1 MLSEAILH
9 KDFSLLFSCDYV
21 NYFRDKFL
29 EELKNVSEVHFAS
42 RVHYEYY
49 RRFIVPRLSFEM
61 RRVDRNYVRTSRLE
75 FYISQNYIFIH
86 VEEVNVEKSS
96 RYAYFFLIGFD
107 DNKLFVNELELPLR
121 PMKFRWGAQRFV
133 AEGVE
138 VYEVEDEEMLKMLKI
153 RGSSHGYA
161 VIEEEGRYRVQ
172 GEVVVSVVD
181 VEESFDEMLRRM
193 TAREVEEY
201 IIMWVHERIALVLT
215 DIGFNVELTPT
226 RALFLREAARGL
238 GIRDKVAAA
247 RRLAKLLAEELV
259 RGRLLG
265 DVGVVDYKIEQASS
279 ERYDFTVKLKMM
291 TAKDGD
297 VIIAINLLKDS
308 VTVQAGASDLL
319 GKLYEEL
326 MNELIEQIR
335 ASKRD
340 FEFHIGN
347 HKVILKNCL
356 SPSIVLRPSSLRM
369 LNLLSTSEI
378 RIQVPGYIF
387 DRDSEILLQHR
398 EHGTSVVKFAKPAIA
413 RIDVIEVSPDY
424 LSNVNNIV
432 FSMLAKS

>member
-138 VYEVEDEEMLKMLKI
+138 VYEIEDEEMLKMLKI

-161 VIEEEGRYRVQ
+161 VIEEEGRFRVQ
-172 GEVVVSVVD
+172 GEVVLNVVEVID
-181 VEESFDEMLRRM
+181 SMDEMLRRIM
-193 TAREVEEY
+193 LMEVEEY
-201 IIMWVHERIALVLT
+201 VRSWIHERITLVLT
-215 DIGFNVELTPT
+215 NIGFNVELTP
-226 RALFLREAARGL
+226 RAQSIFIREAAKGL

-247 RRLAKLLAEELV
+247 RRLAELLAEELV
-259 RGRLLG
+259 RGRLL
-265 DVGVVDYKIEQASS
+265 DVEVIDYKVEQASS
-279 ERYDFTVKLKMM
+279 ERYDFTVRLRM
-291 TAKDGD
+291 TTKDGD
-297 VIIAINLLKDS
+297 VIIAINLLKNS
-308 VTVQAGASDLL
+308 VTVQADMSGLL
-319 GKLYEEL
+319 EKLRDKL
-326 MNELIEQIR
+326 LKELIEV
-335 ASKRD
+335 AKSSKRD
-340 FEFHIGN
+340 FEFYVSN
-347 HKVILKNCL
+347 HRVTLKNCL
-356 SPSIVLRPSSLRM
+356 SPSFALKPSLKM
-369 LNLLSTSEI
+369 LNFLFTSEV
-378 RIQVPGYIF
+378 RVQTFGYIF
-387 DRDSEILLQHR
+387 DKDSEIVLQHR
-398 EHGTSVVKFAKPAIA
+398 EHGTSIVKFAKPAIA
-413 RIDVIEVSPDY
+413 RIDTLEVSVDY
-424 LSNVNNIV
+424 LTNVNQVV